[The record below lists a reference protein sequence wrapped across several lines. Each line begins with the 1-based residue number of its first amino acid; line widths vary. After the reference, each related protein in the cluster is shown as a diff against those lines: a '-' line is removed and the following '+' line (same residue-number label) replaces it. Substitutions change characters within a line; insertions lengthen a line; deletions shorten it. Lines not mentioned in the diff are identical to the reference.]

1 VSGRSPCAP
10 PKNMSA
16 TSVRRLPEDGTP
28 GIADARMLPDD
39 EFSSDWT
46 AIHLPDGMK
55 QRILGTVLA
64 GIRLRATVPMNT
76 LPLHGI
82 VLLTGPP
89 GVGKTTLA
97 RGLADRL
104 SRMIPGGRWVYVE
117 IDPHAL
123 ASQNLGKSQRSV
135 EQLFGP
141 VLDELADTGPLV
153 VLLDEVETLATD
165 RSALSMDANPVD
177 VHRAVDAA
185 LVGLDRLAKK
195 HRDIVLV
202 ATSNFAESI
211 DRAFSGRADLVVP
224 VPLPDQDARLA
235 ILQDTCAAVAEA
247 FPGAASLN
255 DPEILAKAAVA
266 SEGLDGRRLRKAVVA
281 ACAWR
286 PEAEG
291 NPDNVLGTDLL
302 AVLDIARD
310 EL

>member
-1 VSGRSPCAP
+1 VG
-10 PKNMSA
+10 
-16 TSVRRLPEDGTP
+16 TS

-39 EFSSDWT
+39 DFSADWES
-46 AIHLPDGMK
+46 IHLRDGMK

-64 GIRLRATVPMNT
+64 GIRLRSKVPMNM

-97 RGLADRL
+97 RGIADRL
-104 SRMIPGGRWVYVE
+104 SRVIPDRPWAFVE

-123 ASQNLGKSQRSV
+123 ANQNLGRSQKSV
-135 EQLFGP
+135 EQLFDQT
-141 VLDELADTGPLV
+141 LNELAATGPLV

-165 RSALSMDANPVD
+165 RSALSMESNPVD

-185 LVGLDRLAKK
+185 LVGLDRLARTHK
-195 HRDIVLV
+195 DIVLI
-202 ATSNFAESI
+202 ATSNFAAAI
-211 DRAFSGRADLVVP
+211 DQAFSSRADLVLP
-224 VPLPDQDARLA
+224 VPLPDQRARLA
-235 ILQDTCAAVAEA
+235 ILEDTCAAVAEVY
-247 FPGAASLN
+247 PGARTLTDQTVLS
-255 DPEILAKAAVA
+255 EAAAA

-291 NPDNVLGTDLL
+291 DPNRVLASDLL
-302 AVLDIARD
+302 AVLDLERSA
-310 EL
+310 L